1 MKKDIYDI
9 MIEKLTNKIEEAEKS
24 GKPFYWVKPWNG
36 GAILPQSYYTDKY
49 YKGINT
55 VLLDAGEYITYK
67 QMQELNKKRDPDNII
82 KIKKGSHTQPIF
94 FSDKYTKKDKDD
106 NVEVDKEGKPIEF
119 WYMKYYNVYNIED
132 LENIETKHKA
142 EEIIY
147 DESEYEELLNKYL
160 EYYAKSDNVE
170 IDIIKSGSRAFYS
183 PDRHMIRVPDKKSF
197 KSQYSYFSTLSHEM
211 IHSTIEKLERKQA
224 KHKGDKTYSYEE
236 LVAQIGSCLLLNIF
250 KIKDDKDM
258 EDNDINYIRGWLSH
272 LKNHKKQLV
281 MASNDAVKAVDYIIK
296 EAEKEMDKDKIL
308 NQETKIS
315 DIIK

>member
-9 MIEKLTNKIEEAEKS
+9 MIEKLTEKIEKAEAS
-24 GKPFYWVKPWNG
+24 GEPFRWVKPWNG
-36 GAILPQSYYTDKY
+36 GARLPQSYYTDKY

-67 QMQELNKKRDPDNII
+67 QMQELNKKREPDNII
-82 KIKKGSHTQPIF
+82 KIKKGSHTKPIF
-94 FSDKYTKKDKDD
+94 FSDTFVKKDKDG
-106 NVEVDKEGKPIEF
+106 NIEVDKDGKPVEL
-119 WYMKYYNVYNIED
+119 WYMKYYSVYDIED

-142 EEIIY
+142 EEVIY
-147 DESEYEELLNKYL
+147 DESEYEELLDNYL
-160 EYYAKSDNVE
+160 KYYAKSDNVE
-170 IDIIKSGSRAFYS
+170 IDTIESGSKAFYD
-183 PDRHMIRVPDKKSF
+183 PNRHMIRIPNKKGF

-211 IHSTIEKLERKQA
+211 IHSTIGKLERKTA
-224 KHKGDKTYSYEE
+224 KNKGDNTYSYEE

-258 EDNDINYIRGWLSH
+258 ADNDINYIRGWLSH

-296 EAEKEMDKDKIL
+296 EAEREMDKDKVL

-315 DIIK
+315 DMIK

>member
-147 DESEYEELLNKYL
+147 YESEHEELLNKYL

-170 IDIIKSGSRAFYS
+170 IDIIKSGSKAFYS

-281 MASNDAVKAVDYIIK
+281 MASNDAIKAVDYIIK